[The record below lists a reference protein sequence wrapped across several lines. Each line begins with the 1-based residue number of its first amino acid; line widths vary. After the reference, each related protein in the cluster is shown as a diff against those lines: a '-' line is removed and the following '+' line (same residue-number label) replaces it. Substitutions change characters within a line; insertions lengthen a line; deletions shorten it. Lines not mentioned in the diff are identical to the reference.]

1 VEKSS
6 QPRGKAIAFFVRVEE
21 GNEKKSSSLLGILQL
36 PDGGSEGMP
45 GMGISSRAVLLAGQ
59 WNLL

>member
-6 QPRGKAIAFFVRVEE
+6 QPRGKAIALFARSEE
-21 GNEKKSSSLLGILQL
+21 GDEKKFSSMLGILRL

-45 GMGISSRAVLLAGQ
+45 GMGISSRTVLLAGQ

>member
-6 QPRGKAIAFFVRVEE
+6 HPRGKTIAFLVRPEE
-21 GNEKKSSSLLGILQL
+21 GDEKKSSSLLGILQL
-36 PDGGSEGMP
+36 PDGGSEGMS
-45 GMGISSRAVLLAGQ
+45 GMGISSRPVLLAGQ